1 LERGYA
7 LSAAATSVHPRICD
21 TNHTLTKSGQ
31 ARGMPDDP
39 EHSFALRPVDQAHTD
54 FAAIESNLDIIHHRL
69 ARQPARRDLSRH

>member
-1 LERGYA
+1 
-7 LSAAATSVHPRICD
+7 
-21 TNHTLTKSGQ
+21 
-31 ARGMPDDP
+31 MPDDP